1 MKDVDA
7 NRIFYVKRNLVMGD
21 GTFYQNKKNESAA
34 IRPLKKYPSLVI
46 KGEL

>member
-7 NRIFYVKRNLVMGD
+7 NRILYVKRNLVMGD
-21 GTFYQNKKNESAA
+21 GTFYQKKNESAA

-46 KGEL
+46 KGKL